1 MAITVERYTPD
12 DLPALTA
19 VWNEVVREGV
29 AFPQLEELTPDEFA
43 AYSPL
48 FGQDVY
54 DAIDLVNCCEGRTS
68 YGGHSAASVR
78 RQIAQAEAALAAW
91 EEAQA

>member
-29 AFPQLEELTPDEFA
+29 AFPQLEELTPE
-43 AYSPL
+43 
-48 FGQDVY
+48 
-54 DAIDLVNCCEGRTS
+54 IGRA
-68 YGGHSAASVR
+68 HV
-78 RQIAQAEAALAAW
+78 
-91 EEAQA
+91 